1 MRVHRHKHSIRIRAQ
16 MHQSDACAGPA
27 HPTEQAQPLNPPPRP
42 HQPNVDVMSPTCASV
57 LPAESNMSILRAD
70 GQIEWLSMLTV
81 MHGLREA

>member
-1 MRVHRHKHSIRIRAQ
+1 
-16 MHQSDACAGPA
+16 MHQSDGWAGPA
-27 HPTEQAQPLNPPPRP
+27 HGTGQAQPLNRTPRP
-42 HQPNVDVMSPTCASV
+42 QQPNVDVMSPTCASV